1 MTPAISLSGIGHAF
15 DGAVALAAVDLTVMP
30 GECLALLGPS
40 GAGKS
45 TLLAL
50 MDGRLRGWSG
60 AAVVLNASLSA
71 DQPPRRQM
79 RADTGFI
86 FQDFALVDRQ
96 SVYQNVM
103 NGRLGRT
110 SHWGSLWGRFNERDH
125 AVVGAVLRDTGL
137 DGLAERR
144 ADQLSGG
151 QRQRV
156 AIARCLAQ
164 EPQLILA
171 DEPVSNLDPA
181 HAEKVLELITGAA
194 RKRGIG
200 VVFTSHQPELSKKF
214 ADRVVG
220 LRDGRILFDHP
231 AGLVSESDI
240 AGLYHG
246 AIPDPQLRVVS

>member
-1 MTPAISLSGIGHAF
+1 MTQTFSLTGIEHRFGKIKSLSDIDLSVESGEC
-15 DGAVALAAVDLTVMP
+15 VALI
-30 GECLALLGPS
+30 GPS

-45 TLLAL
+45 TLLDL
-50 MDGRLRGWSG
+50 LDGRLRNWDGT
-60 AAVVLNASLSA
+60 ATVLNRSLDVGKA
-71 DQPPRRQM
+71 PRRQT

-110 SHWGSLWGRFNERDH
+110 KHWNSLWGRFNERDH
-125 AVVGAVLRDTGL
+125 MIVGSVLRDINLTE
-137 DGLAERR
+137 LADRR

-164 EPQLILA
+164 EPRLILA

-181 HAEKVLELITGAA
+181 NAEKVLKLITDEA
-194 RKRGIG
+194 RKREIG
-200 VVFTSHQPELSKKF
+200 VIFTSHQPELSLKY
-214 ADRVVG
+214 ADRIVG
-220 LRDGRILFDHP
+220 LREGRILFDRP
-231 AGLVSESDI
+231 AEKVTRSHIDK
-240 AGLYHG
+240 LYHG
-246 AIPDPQLRVVS
+246 TQPDHRLRVVS

>member
-1 MTPAISLSGIGHAF
+1 MNAAISLSGVGHEF
-15 DGAVALAAVDLTVMP
+15 DGTTALAAVDLTVMP
-30 GECLALLGPS
+30 GECLALIGPS

-50 MDGRLRGWSG
+50 MDGRLRGWNGRAEVLGSG
-60 AAVVLNASLSA
+60 LNSH
-71 DQPPRRQM
+71 QPPRRQL

-110 SHWGSLWGRFNERDH
+110 SHWASLWGRFSERDH
-125 AVVGAVLRDTGL
+125 AVVGVVLQDTGL
-137 DGLAERR
+137 AGLAERR

-181 HAEKVLELITGAA
+181 HAEKILALITSAA

-200 VVFTSHQPELSKKF
+200 VVFTSHQPELSQRF

-220 LRDGRILFDHP
+220 LRDGRILFDRP
-231 AGLVSESDI
+231 SGLISERDVSEV
-240 AGLYHG
+240 YNG
-246 AIPDPQLRVVS
+246 AMADPQLRVVS